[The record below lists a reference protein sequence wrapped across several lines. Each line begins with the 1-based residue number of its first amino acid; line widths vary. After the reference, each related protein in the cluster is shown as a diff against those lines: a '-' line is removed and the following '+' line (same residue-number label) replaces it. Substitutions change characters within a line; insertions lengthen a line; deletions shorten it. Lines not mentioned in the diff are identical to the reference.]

1 MASMTEEIGVTGRCL
16 RCIDEAAVTGKC
28 FSDRGITVGV
38 TGNGFSDRGIK
49 SDKEVLQVYR

>member
-28 FSDRGITVGV
+28 FSDSGSSSNR
-38 TGNGFSDRGIK
+38 K
-49 SDKEVLQVYR
+49 VLQ